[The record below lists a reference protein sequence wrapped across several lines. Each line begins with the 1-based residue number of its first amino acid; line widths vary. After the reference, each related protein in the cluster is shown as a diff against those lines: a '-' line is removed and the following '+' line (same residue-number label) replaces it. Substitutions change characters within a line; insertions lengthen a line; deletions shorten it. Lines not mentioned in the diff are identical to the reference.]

1 MLELIEFVLML
12 DPPFQ
17 YLPKGVVLLTHITSD
32 GKCVCVC
39 VNHKPDKREYAYI
52 FQKFQEH
59 TGIVALTIKSC

>member
-17 YLPKGVVLLTHITSD
+17 YLPRGVVLLTHITSD
-32 GKCVCVC
+32 GKCVCV
-39 VNHKPDKREYAYI
+39 NYKQNKREYAYI

-59 TGIVALTIKSC
+59 TGIFALTIKSC

>member
-17 YLPKGVVLLTHITSD
+17 YLPKGLPVMAS
-32 GKCVCVC
+32 VCVC